1 MLSSE
6 SEYHKMGFLLEE
18 RRGELMNPA
27 CISTGIFEVNC
38 IFGKDRTGFVI
49 AVLEGLMGASYEEI
63 ASVNRHGK
71 IKARSKGK
79 CYVYA
84 YAQNGAGKKVLVIV
98 K

>member
-18 RRGELMNPA
+18 RRGE
-27 CISTGIFEVNC
+27 
-38 IFGKDRTGFVI
+38 K
-49 AVLEGLMGASYEEI
+49 I